1 MTKIRERLLAI
12 LVTKLFFHFLL
23 AGCIL
28 LPAVALPKKLSHED
42 VAALVAENINK
53 HPENHLDDITV
64 AVSAVSHGKNV
75 IVTYT
80 IWLKPDL
87 TTSELTMFFD
97 AVKKEGIAR
106 ICANK
111 LEKNMFRWGIWLT
124 FKYEHPNGK
133 KFGGF
138 DLRKHDCKY

>member
-12 LVTKLFFHFLL
+12 LVTKSFFYFLL

-28 LPAVALPKKLSHED
+28 LPAVAVPKKLSHEE
-42 VAALVAENINK
+42 VAALFAENINK
-53 HPENHLDDITV
+53 HPENYLDDITV
-64 AVSAVSHGKNV
+64 AVSAISHGKNV
-75 IVTYT
+75 IINFT

-97 AVKKEGIAR
+97 AVKKESIAK
-106 ICANK
+106 ICANQ
-111 LEKNMFRWGIWLT
+111 LEKAMFGWGIWYT

-138 DLRKHDCKY
+138 DLRKPDCNF